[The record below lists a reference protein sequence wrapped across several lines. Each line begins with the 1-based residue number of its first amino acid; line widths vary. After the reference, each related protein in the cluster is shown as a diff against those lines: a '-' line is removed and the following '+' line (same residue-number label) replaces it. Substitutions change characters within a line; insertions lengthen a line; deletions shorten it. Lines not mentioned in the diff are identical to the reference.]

1 MKFQFQSNPTELSY
15 KPTLFTDAIKVLVTI
30 NFCIFVLQSIAG
42 AENLFFPLFGLVPKL
57 VWSELMIWQPFTYMF
72 FHGGIWHVLINMFVL
87 WMFGNELERLWG
99 KKFFL
104 NYYFTTGVGAG
115 LITMIFGFNSMTP
128 VVGASG
134 AVYGVLLAYGVIYP
148 NRQVYLYGLIPIKS
162 IWFVI
167 GIGVIAF
174 FSSFNNFTNIS
185 HLTHLFGMII
195 GYVYLKRPVH
205 FRTLWFSIS
214 KKVLEYKIQ
223 KQEIKLSHSIE
234 TERDLNSILDKINRE
249 SFKSLTQEGFIFI
262 IFSKSSWLASKNGFS
277 PKTLKFVFVTTLF
290 SIYRFILLFLA

>member
-15 KPTLFTDAIKVLVTI
+15 KPTIFTDAIKVLVTI
-30 NFCIFVLQSIAG
+30 NFCIFLLQSIAR

-99 KKFFL
+99 KRFFL

-115 LITMIFGFNSMTP
+115 LVTMIFGLHSMTP
-128 VVGASG
+128 IVGASG
-134 AVYGVLLAYGVIYP
+134 AVYGVLLAYGIIYP

-167 GIGVIAF
+167 GVGLIAF
-174 FSSFNNFTNIS
+174 LSSFNEMSQIS
-185 HLTHLFGMII
+185 HLTHLSGMII
-195 GYVYLKRPVH
+195 GYLLLKKPIH
-205 FRTLWFSIS
+205 WKTLWFSIS
-214 KKVLEYKIQ
+214 KKIMEYKIQ
-223 KQEIKLSHSIE
+223 KEENKVFEQHVI
-234 TERDLNSILDKINRE
+234 ERDVDQILDKINRE
-249 SFKSLTQEGFIFI
+249 GFNSLSEEEQDRLYKG
-262 IFSKSSWLASKNGFS
+262 SRSLSKN
-277 PKTLKFVFVTTLF
+277 KKKD
-290 SIYRFILLFLA
+290 